1 MTHAYPDYYVDDVQR
16 ELGAMLDYA
25 VNICGEDLD
34 EFYAR
39 FLSSGIAHFIFL
51 AYPKYIGLSGTE
63 LALLVAEKTGAPLPE
78 KEPLICVGSPE
89 YWTGWTLAYIS
100 WFLNL
105 DFETLGQKS
114 VSAERIRNLFHP
126 FHEADIS
133 KTVDYIQDIIR
144 QHNANENALKRQRT
158 LTGMTQE
165 QLAHMSGISLRV
177 IRSYEQGKRSL
188 GNAGAQTVMRLC
200 QALSCRIE
208 DIVL

>member
-25 VNICGEDLD
+25 INICGENLA

-63 LALLVAEKTGAPLPE
+63 LALLVAERTGAPMPE
-78 KEPLICVGSPE
+78 KEPLICVSSPE

-100 WFLNL
+100 WYLNL
-105 DFETLGQKS
+105 DFGTLRQKG
-114 VSAERIRNLFHP
+114 VGAERIRNLFHP

-133 KTVDYIQDIIR
+133 KTVDYIQNII
-144 QHNANENALKRQRT
+144 QEHDANENALKRQRN
-158 LTGMTQE
+158 LIGMTQE
-165 QLAHMSGISLRV
+165 ELARLSGIPLRV

-188 GNAGAQTVMRLC
+188 GNAGAQTVMHLC
-200 QALSCRIE
+200 QALSCRME
-208 DIVL
+208 DVI

>member
-25 VNICGEDLD
+25 INICGENLAD
-34 EFYAR
+34 FYAR

-63 LALLVAEKTGAPLPE
+63 LALLVAERTGAPMPE
-78 KEPLICVGSPE
+78 KEPLICVSSPE

-100 WFLNL
+100 WYLNL
-105 DFETLGQKS
+105 DFGTLRQKG
-114 VSAERIRNLFHP
+114 VGAERICNLFHP

-133 KTVDYIQDIIR
+133 KTVDYIQNII
-144 QHNANENALKRQRT
+144 QEHDANENALKRQRN
-158 LTGMTQE
+158 LIGMTQE
-165 QLAHMSGISLRV
+165 ELARLSGIPLRV

-200 QALSCRIE
+200 QALSCRME
-208 DIVL
+208 DVI